1 MKKILQLLFLI
12 LFLNSTFGQ
21 TPTPYDKTNF
31 RSPLGIELILAGNF
45 AEVRTNH
52 YHTGIDIKTNGRE
65 GYKIYAIDSG
75 YITRINISHYGYG
88 NAIYVVHP
96 NGYTS
101 VYAHLSAF
109 PKPIEDYI
117 RSKQFEKKS
126 ETVDIKLNS
135 KELMVSKG
143 DVIAFS
149 GNSGSSTGPHLHFEI
164 RETGTE
170 KPVNP
175 LLFGF
180 DIKDD
185 KKPILYDIK
194 LYPFDGALIDDG
206 FSSKIYPITGSNGN
220 YQLKTEQIIKCE
232 GSFGVAINTIDLLNA
247 ANNKCGIY
255 TIELL
260 VDKELIFKQKLEKL
274 SFTTNRYINTSCDY
288 TEYKQRGKSFHK
300 SFLTEN
306 NKLEIY
312 EVSKNKGK
320 IEFEDTLT
328 HTLNY
333 IVNDVY
339 GNTSTLSFKVKSV
352 KPYSMCTKTKLSGEH
367 LILATEDFNFKTE
380 DFESHLPKNTVYED
394 MVLEYSTSQMKHSY
408 APLHHL
414 HTDNVPVQ
422 QLFVLKLKTV
432 PIDTSLVNKAVVV
445 EVSKDQKK
453 LNAKG
458 GEFKDGWL
466 TTEVKSFGNYTVR
479 IDSVPPVITPVNI
492 KDSSNLALA
501 KNIQF
506 KISDNLSG
514 IKTYDIFVDEIWKLA
529 FYNIKT
535 GTLTLP
541 FEDFNNIL
549 PGTHTLKIVVKDE
562 RKNVMEKSFVFIR

>member
-1 MKKILQLLFLI
+1 MKNFILTLSLSLLFI
-12 LFLNSTFGQ
+12 LTFGQ

-52 YHTGIDIKTNGRE
+52 YHTGIDIKTNGKE

-75 YITRINISHYGYG
+75 YISRINISHYGYG

-101 VYAHLSAF
+101 VYAHLSKF
-109 PKPIEDYI
+109 PQHIEDYI
-117 RSKQFEKKS
+117 RKKQFEKQS
-126 ETVDIKLNS
+126 ETVEVFPGS
-135 KELMVSKG
+135 KEFIVSKG

-149 GNSGSSTGPHLHFEI
+149 GNSGSSTAPHLHFEI
-164 RETGTE
+164 RESGTE

-194 LYPFDGALIDDG
+194 LYPFNGALIDNG
-206 FSSKIYPITGSNGN
+206 FSSKIFPLTGSNGN
-220 YQLKTEQIIKCE
+220 YQLKTEQIITCE

-247 ANNKCGIY
+247 ASNKCGIY
-255 TIELL
+255 TIELM

-288 TEYKQRGKSFHK
+288 TEYKHRKQSFHK

-306 NKLEIY
+306 NKLDIY
-312 EVSKNKGK
+312 EVSKNKGR

-328 HTLNY
+328 HILKY
-333 IVNDVY
+333 IVKDVY

-352 KPYSMCTKTKLSGEH
+352 KPYSKCTKTKLSGDN
-367 LILATEDFNFKTE
+367 LVLANEDFDFKTE
-380 DFESHLPKNTVYED
+380 EFETHLPKNTVYED
-394 MVLEYSTSQMKHSY
+394 MVLEYKTSQMKYSY

-414 HTDNVPVQ
+414 HNDDVPVQ
-422 QLFVLKLKTV
+422 QLFVLKLKTK
-432 PIDTSLVNKAVVV
+432 PIDTTIVNKAVVV

-453 LNAKG
+453 LYAKG
-458 GEFKDGWL
+458 GEYKDGWV
-466 TTEVKSFGNYTVR
+466 TTQVKSFGNYTVR
-479 IDSVPPVITPVNI
+479 IDSIPPVITPVNI
-492 KDSSNLALA
+492 KDSANLALA
-501 KNIQF
+501 EHIQF

-514 IKTYDIFVDEIWKLA
+514 IKSYDIFVDGNWKLA

-535 GTLTLP
+535 GVLTLP
-541 FEDFNNIL
+541 FEKYNDIQS
-549 PGTHTLKIVVKDE
+549 GTHTLKIVIKDE
-562 RKNVMEKSFVFIR
+562 RKNVTEKSFVFIR